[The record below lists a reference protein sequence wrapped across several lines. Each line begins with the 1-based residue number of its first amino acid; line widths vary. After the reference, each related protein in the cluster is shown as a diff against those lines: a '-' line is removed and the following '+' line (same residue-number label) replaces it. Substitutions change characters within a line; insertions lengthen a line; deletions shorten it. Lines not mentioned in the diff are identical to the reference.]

1 MEVMGNDL
9 SRGLF
14 PVKEVKLLN
23 SLRWALLLAMSLAN
37 RFKDLYRGQLF
48 NLWSSSAFFPL
59 KISLLEMLIA
69 FGDSKT
75 FTEGNF
81 STSGPPL
88 FSSKFHFLRCSLI
101 PPLPSFTGSTI
112 FTSSH
117 CKQAMLGF
125 VSTSLA
131 HSC

>member
-88 FSSKFHFLRCSLI
+88 FF
-101 PPLPSFTGSTI
+101 PENFTPRDVHYFWWREVGQGRI
-112 FTSSH
+112 
-117 CKQAMLGF
+117 KREI
-125 VSTSLA
+125 
-131 HSC
+131 

>member
-37 RFKDLYRGQLF
+37 RFKDLYQGQLF
-48 NLWSSSAFFPL
+48 NFWSSAFFL

-69 FGDSKT
+69 V
-75 FTEGNF
+75 GNEHLKKVTHRGASVSPADHPDKVVLVGRAALHSERS
-81 STSGPPL
+81 STVALASVFPRRTRTN
-88 FSSKFHFLRCSLI
+88 HF
-101 PPLPSFTGSTI
+101 
-112 FTSSH
+112 
-117 CKQAMLGF
+117 A
-125 VSTSLA
+125 
-131 HSC
+131 

>member
-69 FGDSKT
+69 FGNEHLKIMLHIQ
-75 FTEGNF
+75 E
-81 STSGPPL
+81 
-88 FSSKFHFLRCSLI
+88 SSSLRSPQKLERCL
-101 PPLPSFTGSTI
+101 
-112 FTSSH
+112 
-117 CKQAMLGF
+117 Q
-125 VSTSLA
+125 
-131 HSC
+131 

>member
-23 SLRWALLLAMSLAN
+23 SLRCALLLAMSLAN

-59 KISLLEMLIA
+59 KISLLEMLI
-69 FGDSKT
+69 DSP
-75 FTEGNF
+75 
-81 STSGPPL
+81 SPL
-88 FSSKFHFLRCSLI
+88 LHRQHHFHVVSL
-101 PPLPSFTGSTI
+101 
-112 FTSSH
+112 
-117 CKQAMLGF
+117 
-125 VSTSLA
+125 
-131 HSC
+131 